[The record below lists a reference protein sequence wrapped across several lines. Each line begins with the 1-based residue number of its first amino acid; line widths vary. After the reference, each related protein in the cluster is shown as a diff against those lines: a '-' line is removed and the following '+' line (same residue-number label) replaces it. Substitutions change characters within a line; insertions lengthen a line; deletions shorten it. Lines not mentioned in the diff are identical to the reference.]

1 MWLLIIPL
9 PYEDW
14 DQTMIQT
21 SLVPWPLFCGTKKGH
36 FLCHANIVMSVI
48 LKESSCVSCQ
58 KGNKVCYANKVS
70 KSITQ
75 KGSPCNIIS
84 KGIIISVTFERVI
97 KFVILKGLSN
107 LSHQKGC
114 QICHTKRVTKSVT
127 PKGLTNLSHQKGYQI
142 CHTKGLS
149 NLSHQKGYQIC
160 HTKRVIKCHTK
171 RLIKS
176 VTPKGLPN
184 MSHQM
189 DYKMGFQICHTK
201 CVITCINLKGSSHL
215 SRQKGHYVYLSSHH
229 VLHHIIT
236 KIFFNFTLVSS

>member
-58 KGNKVCYANKVS
+58 KGNKVCYANKAS

-114 QICHTKRVTKSVT
+114 QICHTKRVVKSVTPKGLSNLSHQKGSQICHTKRVTKSVT
-127 PKGLTNLSHQKGYQI
+127 PKGLTNLSHRKGYQI

-149 NLSHQKGYQIC
+149 NLSHQRVIKSVTPKGLSNMSHQKGYQMSHQKAYQIC
-160 HTKRVIKCHTK
+160 HTKRVT
-171 RLIKS
+171 KS
-176 VTPKGLPN
+176 VTPNGL
-184 MSHQM
+184 
-189 DYKMGFQICHTK
+189 
-201 CVITCINLKGSSHL
+201 
-215 SRQKGHYVYLSSHH
+215 
-229 VLHHIIT
+229 
-236 KIFFNFTLVSS
+236 